1 MLVSARGW
9 RGRERKGAEK
19 EKEQRKKR
27 NKTASHKSSLGIPAS
42 HFKGRCSLSRM
53 EWAKVNHHMT
63 FPMAG
68 KPNCQNYTPQ
78 TVYGHIWVHI
88 YAPGPATGPP
98 PSPPHCPPPPPVV
111 WDGSHILVPYEIFPL
126 PPLWCGGGVALSP
139 SPPCGVVGVWY
150 GMVGM
155 YGVYGR
161 SGMACLESMVCLVC
175 MVGMVCMA

>member
-42 HFKGRCSLSRM
+42 HFKGPCSLSRM

-78 TVYGHIWVHI
+78 TVYGHIWVQPVIAKKNDKNRMDKKFWPFGFPGIYIYIHI
-88 YAPGPATGPP
+88 QLYTYIYIYVYNCMCIYIYIPGKPNGQNFLSIRFLSFFLAITGCTQI
-98 PSPPHCPPPPPVV
+98 CPYTV
-111 WDGSHILVPYEIFPL
+111 
-126 PPLWCGGGVALSP
+126 
-139 SPPCGVVGVWY
+139 
-150 GMVGM
+150 
-155 YGVYGR
+155 
-161 SGMACLESMVCLVC
+161 
-175 MVGMVCMA
+175 